1 MLKKTEEWSVEAI
14 WGKIACVSWGDPG
27 NFPVL
32 MVHGHMDTAATFIPI
47 VQHLPDKYYY
57 VAIDLPGHGKS
68 DPFPVGPLISQAHHM
83 VAIHLVI
90 QHLKWEAFVYMAHS
104 SGFIIGILYNY
115 IYPNRISKMVNL
127 DPPPPLS
134 MNCFPDYSPNLW
146 YQYFYDDYYENY
158 SRWELERSKE
168 YSYEQA
174 INLLV
179 RSRKLSK
186 EQSAVVLSRTLVP
199 VGNGKYRLSW
209 EPRMKKVVGIPMSEE
224 MLIKIATTNAPAML
238 NIVASI
244 DETIE
249 MLKERGEHLMK
260 RLQESIPVF
269 IVINVSGTHDIH
281 ITKPE
286 AFVDKIN
293 DFLNSDIKTKRL
305 AKL

>member
-1 MLKKTEEWSVEAI
+1 MLRKSEEWCVEAI

-27 NFPVL
+27 NSPVL

-47 VQHLPDKYYY
+47 VQHLPDNYYY

-68 DPFPVGPLISQAHHM
+68 DPFPVGPLVSQAHHM
-83 VAIHLVI
+83 MAIHLVI
-90 QHLKWEAFVYMAHS
+90 QHLKCDAFVYMAHS
-104 SGFIIGILYNY
+104 SGVIIGILYNY
-115 IYPNRISKMVNL
+115 IFPHRISKMVNL

-134 MNCFPDYSPNLW
+134 VSCFQDYSPDIW

-158 SRWELERSKE
+158 SRWEVERSKE
-168 YSYEQA
+168 YTYEQA

-186 EQSAVVLSRTLVP
+186 EQSALVLSRTLVP

-209 EPRMKKVVGIPMSEE
+209 EPSMKKVVAMPLTEE
-224 MLIKIATTNAPAML
+224 MIIKMATTNAPPMI

-244 DETIE
+244 DETIDT
-249 MLKERGEHLMK
+249 LKERGDRIMK
-260 RLQESIPVF
+260 ILQVSIPVF
-269 IVINVSGTHDIH
+269 IVVNVTGTHDIH

-286 AFVDKIN
+286 EFVDKIN
-293 DFLNSDIKTKRL
+293 DFLNSDKTKFL